1 MLRPQ
6 NMALWSLNQAE
17 TFKLRRRIGYMILAC
32 VAGLVL
38 WLAQSP
44 VPHSQLSANSP
55 VLKDRHGALLNVR
68 TVESGT
74 WRMRANLDEIDPAF
88 IEALLKIEDKRFYAH
103 SGVDGAAILRALKS
117 WKSQGRAVS
126 GASTLTMQLVRQYKP
141 RPRTL
146 RSKAIESFEALRF
159 EMHFSKT
166 EILEQYLTR
175 ISYGGNIEGIEAA
188 SRIYFGKSPRYLS
201 PDEIA
206 LLIALP
212 QAPEARRPD
221 RHAQA
226 AKLGRNRILAR
237 MEAGGLIDD
246 LSLKRSQIASIPLEK
261 HNLPNQAWLTAR
273 KLSDEGD
280 IVQSWIDPTKQIA
293 LEKTLKT
300 YVGRHPQAVNASAIL
315 VHAKTRQVR
324 AHAAIGRRD
333 HDGGWLDMTAA
344 IRSPG
349 STLKPFVYGLGMD
362 DGIIGK
368 ETLVRDAP
376 SRFGTYRPENFDR
389 RYYGD
394 VTVSQALQ
402 HSLNIPAVGILDQV
416 GGRRLDQSLRAAG
429 AQTSKSGPDADDTN
443 AGLALA
449 LGGTGLRA
457 TDLAMLYMAI
467 ANEGMAAPLSW
478 MQTDAKL
485 ESEPEMQFE
494 LLQADTAKT
503 LYDIMAAAPR
513 PKGLMPAHLGQ
524 AIPDVAYKTGTSYGF
539 RDSWAAGISG
549 DYVIVVWV
557 GRPDGGPRP
566 GVTGRSAAAPLLFKI
581 ADGLPEQY
589 KKLDVVNRSKSAER
603 LKSAEEIAPVI
614 LFPMQDTEVIISEFG
629 EASEAIDLLVQVK
642 GREPRIYVDSQPI
655 EKGRNG
661 YRFIAPSPG
670 FYQMKVVDAAGQETK
685 SGFRVLSADNI
696 THPGL

>member
-1 MLRPQ
+1 
-6 NMALWSLNQAE
+6 
-17 TFKLRRRIGYMILAC
+17 MILLC
-32 VAGLVL
+32 VAGFIL
-38 WLAQSP
+38 WLAQAP
-44 VPHSQLSANSP
+44 VPQAQLTATSP
-55 VLKDRHGALLNVR
+55 MLKDRHGALLNVR
-68 TVESGT
+68 TVETGT
-74 WRMRANLDEIDPAF
+74 WRMAAELDDIDPAF
-88 IEALLKIEDKRFYAH
+88 IEALLKIEDKRYYSH

-146 RSKAIESFEALRF
+146 GSKVIESFEALRF
-159 EMHFSKT
+159 EMHFSKE

-175 ISYGGNIEGIEAA
+175 ISYGGNIEGVEAA

-226 AKLGRNRILAR
+226 AKLGRNRILVR
-237 MEAGGLIDD
+237 MRASGLIDD
-246 LSLKRSQIASIPLEK
+246 MELGRAKTASIPLEK
-261 HNLPNQAWLTAR
+261 QTLPNQAWLTAK
-273 KLSDEGD
+273 KLSEEGEN
-280 IVQSWIDPTKQIA
+280 VQSWIDPTQQTA
-293 LEKTLKT
+293 LENQLKS
-300 YVGRHPQAVNASAIL
+300 YVARHPQTVNASAIL
-315 VHAKTRQVR
+315 VHAKTRQIR

-349 STLKPFVYGLGMD
+349 STLKPFVYGMGMD
-362 DGIIGK
+362 DGLIGSD
-368 ETLVRDAP
+368 TLVRDAP
-376 SRFGTYRPENFDR
+376 SRFGSYRPENFDR

-416 GGRRLDQSLRAAG
+416 GGRRLDETLRAAG
-429 AQTSKSGPDADDTN
+429 ARTSQSGPDMDDTN

-457 TDLAMLYMAI
+457 TDLAMLYTAI
-467 ANEGMAAPLSW
+467 ANEGVAAPLSW
-478 MQTDAKL
+478 TQAEDKAEHK
-485 ESEPEMQFE
+485 FE

-503 LYDIMAAAPR
+503 IYDIMASAPR
-513 PKGLMPAHLGQ
+513 PKGLMPSHLGQ
-524 AIPDVAYKTGTSYGF
+524 DIPEVAYKTGTSYGF

-549 DYVIVVWV
+549 DYVVVVWV

-581 ADGLPEQY
+581 ADGLPAQRLKY
-589 KKLDVVNRSKSAER
+589 DVVKRSQSAER

-614 LFPMQDTEVIISEFG
+614 LFPMQDTEVVISAFG
-629 EASEAIDLLVQVK
+629 EPSEAIDLLVQVD
-642 GREPRIYVDSQPI
+642 GDDARIYVDAQPI
-655 EKGRNG
+655 EKTRNG
-661 YRFIAPSPG
+661 YRFTAPSPG
-670 FYQMKVVDAAGQETK
+670 FYQMKVVDAAGRETK
-685 SGFRVLSADNI
+685 SAFRVLSIDNAA
-696 THPGL
+696 HPGL

>member
-1 MLRPQ
+1 MRL
-6 NMALWSLNQAE
+6 AE
-17 TFKLRRRIGYMILAC
+17 IFKLRRRFGYMILVF
-32 VAGLVL
+32 VAGAIL

-44 VPHSQLSANSP
+44 VPDEQVKATSP

-68 TVESGT
+68 TVETGT
-74 WRMRANLDEIDPAF
+74 WRMPVDIDDLDPAF
-88 IEALLKIEDKRFYAH
+88 IDALLYIEDKRFYNH
-103 SGVDGAAILRALKS
+103 SGVDGSAILRALKS
-117 WKSQGRAVS
+117 WKDQGKIVS

-141 RPRTL
+141 RPRTF
-146 RSKAIESFEALRF
+146 RSKVVESFEALRF
-159 EMHFSKT
+159 ELHFSKD
-166 EILEQYLTR
+166 EILAQYLTR
-175 ISYGGNIEGIEAA
+175 ISYGGNIEGVEAA

-226 AKLGRNRILAR
+226 AKLGRNRILKR
-237 MEAGGLIDD
+237 LWAGELIDA
-246 LSLKRSQIASIPLEK
+246 RSFNQSRLAPIPLEK
-261 HNLPNQAWLTAR
+261 ESLPNQAWLMAQR
-273 KLSDEGD
+273 LSGQGD
-280 IVQSWIDPTKQIA
+280 IVQSWINPVLQSD
-293 LEKTLKT
+293 LEYQLKT
-300 YVGRHPQAVNASAIL
+300 YVGKHPQTVNASAIL

-362 DGIIGK
+362 DGIIGRD
-368 ETLVRDAP
+368 TLVQDAP
-376 SRFGTYRPENFDR
+376 SRFGSYRPENFDR

-402 HSLNIPAVGILDQV
+402 HSLNIPAVGVLDKV

-429 AQTSKSGPDADDTN
+429 ANAAQSGPEAEGGS

-457 TDLAMLYMAI
+457 TNLAMLYTAI
-467 ANEGMAAPLSW
+467 ANEGIAGPLSW
-478 MQTDAKL
+478 TENDQPKL
-485 ESEPEMQFE
+485 SNFE
-494 LLQADTAKT
+494 LLQPDTAKSI
-503 LYDIMAAAPR
+503 LDIMGAAPR
-513 PKGLMPAHLGQ
+513 PKGNVPSHLGQ
-524 AIPDVAYKTGTSYGF
+524 NIPTVAYKTGTSYGF

-566 GVTGRSAAAPLLFKI
+566 GVTGRAAAAPLLFEI
-581 ADGLPEQY
+581 ADRLP
-589 KKLDVVNRSKSAER
+589 KNRSTYQAVQSHKTAER
-603 LKSAEEIAPVI
+603 LKAAQDIAPVI
-614 LFPMQDTEVIISEFG
+614 LFPMDKTEIAISHIGDPAE
-629 EASEAIDLLVQVK
+629 SIDLLVQASGSWTRV
-642 GREPRIYVDSQPI
+642 YVDSRLI
-655 EKGRNG
+655 EKTRHG
-661 YRFIAPSPG
+661 YQFVPPSEG
-670 FYQMKVVDAAGQETK
+670 FYNLKVVDASGHETG
-685 SGFRVLSADNI
+685 SRFRVLSTKNLE
-696 THPGL
+696 HPG

>member
-1 MLRPQ
+1 
-6 NMALWSLNQAE
+6 
-17 TFKLRRRIGYMILAC
+17 MILLC
-32 VAGLVL
+32 VAGFIL
-38 WLAQSP
+38 WLAQAP
-44 VPHSQLSANSP
+44 VPQAQLTATSP
-55 VLKDRHGALLNVR
+55 MLKDRYGALLNVR
-68 TVESGT
+68 TVEAGT
-74 WRMRANLDEIDPAF
+74 WRMAAELDDIDPAF
-88 IEALLKIEDKRFYAH
+88 IEALLKIEDKRFYSH

-146 RSKAIESFEALRF
+146 GSKVIESFEALRF
-159 EMHFSKT
+159 EMHFSKE

-175 ISYGGNIEGIEAA
+175 ISYGGNIEGVEAA

-226 AKLGRNRILAR
+226 AKLGRNRILVR
-237 MEAGGLIDD
+237 MRASGLIDD
-246 LSLKRSQIASIPLEK
+246 MELGRAKTASIPLEK
-261 HNLPNQAWLTAR
+261 QTLPNQAWLTAK
-273 KLSDEGD
+273 KLSEEGEN
-280 IVQSWIDPTKQIA
+280 VQSWIDPTQQTA
-293 LEKTLKT
+293 LENQLKS
-300 YVGRHPQAVNASAIL
+300 YVARHPQTVNASAIL
-315 VHAKTRQVR
+315 VHAKTRQIR

-349 STLKPFVYGLGMD
+349 STLKPFVYGMGMD
-362 DGIIGK
+362 DGLIGSD
-368 ETLVRDAP
+368 TLVRDAP
-376 SRFGTYRPENFDR
+376 SRFGSYRPENFDR

-416 GGRRLDQSLRAAG
+416 GGRRLDETLRAAG
-429 AQTSKSGPDADDTN
+429 ARTSQSGPDMDDTN

-457 TDLAMLYMAI
+457 TDLAMLYTAI
-467 ANEGMAAPLSW
+467 ANEGVAAPLSW
-478 MQTDAKL
+478 TQAEDEAENK
-485 ESEPEMQFE
+485 FE

-503 LYDIMAAAPR
+503 IYDIMAAAPR
-513 PKGLMPAHLGQ
+513 PKGLMPSHLGQ
-524 AIPDVAYKTGTSYGF
+524 DIPEVAYKTGTSYGF

-549 DYVIVVWV
+549 DYVVVVWV

-581 ADGLPEQY
+581 ADGLPAQRLKY
-589 KKLDVVNRSKSAER
+589 DVVKRSQSAER

-614 LFPMQDTEVIISEFG
+614 LFPMQDTEVVISAFG
-629 EASEAIDLLVQVK
+629 EPSEAIDLLVQVD
-642 GREPRIYVDSQPI
+642 GDDARIYVDAQPI
-655 EKGRNG
+655 VTTRNG
-661 YRFIAPSPG
+661 YRFTAPSPG
-670 FYQMKVVDAAGQETK
+670 FYQMKVVDAAGRETK
-685 SGFRVLSADNI
+685 SAFRVLSANNI